1 MDPVFDERDGNFLVR
16 CRSGGDT
23 YAQRYDAS
31 SWSPPPPP
39 PPAEAMRWQPS
50 PIPADTGGASASA
63 GAGVSGDN
71 TLSYPL
77 LGAGTGG
84 VDLGY

>member
-16 CRSGGDT
+16 CRSGSAQT
-23 YAQRYDAS
+23 YEAS
-31 SWSPPPPP
+31 RWSPPPPP
-39 PPAEAMRWQPS
+39 PPADTMPWQPL
-50 PIPADTGGASASA
+50 PTPANAGGPNASA
-63 GAGVSGDN
+63 GAGVSSGS

>member
-16 CRSGGDT
+16 CRDGGT
-23 YAQRYDAS
+23 YAQNYDAS
-31 SWSPPPPP
+31 RWSAPPPPP
-39 PPAEAMRWQPS
+39 PVAAPWQPS
-50 PIPADTGGASASA
+50 APQYDTQEPTAAA
-63 GAGVSGDN
+63 GSTVSGGN

>member
-16 CRSGGDT
+16 CRNGGA

-31 SWSPPPPP
+31 RWSPPPPP
-39 PPAEAMRWQPS
+39 PPAETWQPS
-50 PIPADTGGASASA
+50 AIPADTGGPSAA
-63 GAGVSGDN
+63 AGVSGGN

>member
-16 CRSGGDT
+16 CHSGGT

-31 SWSPPPPP
+31 RWSAPPPP
-39 PPAEAMRWQPS
+39 PPAEAMPWQPA
-50 PIPADTGGASASA
+50 PTPADTGGPSVSA
-63 GAGVSGDN
+63 GAGVSGGN

-84 VDLGY
+84 IDLGY